1 MYCHNALKHTSMLQM
16 ENFSVQWR
24 CWASYYDEALPFY
37 SDINLWN
44 VSRWK
49 IFSKIL
55 NNNYMD
61 LQFCMKMNCLIG
73 VIRKN
78 MIYWK
83 ALMVKLEHYLYIYVQ
98 ESPMAYDERR
108 HVKFGWNSF
117 LITIFGNSICLLRPL
132 FVSAYSLKLSVC
144 TSVCSLY
151 IIYPKYILFCS
162 PKNPIW
168 HIIHTNKAYRQNG
181 VQWPWTSFVSPRSRL
196 YITSISS

>member
-1 MYCHNALKHTSMLQM
+1 MPQCIKAHVNASNGK
-16 ENFSVQWR
+16 FSVQWR
-24 CWASYYDEALPFY
+24 CWASYYDKALPFY

-55 NNNYMD
+55 NNNYKD

-98 ESPMAYDERR
+98 ESPMAYDERW

-132 FVSAYSLKLSVC
+132 FCECIFSQVISLSICLFIIHHLSKI
-144 TSVCSLY
+144 Y
-151 IIYPKYILFCS
+151 IILFS
-162 PKNPIW
+162 QKPNL
-168 HIIHTNKAYRQNG
+168 AYHSHKQG
-181 VQWPWTSFVSPRSRL
+181 L
-196 YITSISS
+196 

>member
-1 MYCHNALKHTSMLQM
+1 MFCHNALKHTSMLQM
-16 ENFSVQWR
+16 ENFLYNGDVGQVIMMKHS
-24 CWASYYDEALPFY
+24 SFN

-55 NNNYMD
+55 NNNYKD

-117 LITIFGNSICLLRPL
+117 LVTIFGNSICLLRPL
-132 FVSAYSLKLSVC
+132 FVSAYSLICLFIIHHLSKM
-144 TSVCSLY
+144 Y
-151 IIYPKYILFCS
+151 IFCS
-162 PKNPIW
+162 PQKPNL
-168 HIIHTNKAYRQNG
+168 AYH
-181 VQWPWTSFVSPRSRL
+181 SPKQCL
-196 YITSISS
+196 

>member
-1 MYCHNALKHTSMLQM
+1 MPQCIKAHINASNGK
-16 ENFSVQWR
+16 FSVQWR

-98 ESPMAYDERR
+98 ESPVAYDERW

-117 LITIFGNSICLLRPL
+117 LITIFGNSICLLRFL

-144 TSVCSLY
+144 LSVHYTSS
-151 IIYPKYILFCS
+151 IQNIYYFVLPKTQSGISFTQTR
-162 PKNPIW
+162 PID
-168 HIIHTNKAYRQNG
+168 KMVYSDLEQ
-181 VQWPWTSFVSPRSRL
+181 VL
-196 YITSISS
+196 